1 MNKTEAMQI
10 IETEL
15 ESFRSKSYS
24 ELASLIDTEPSVGE
38 KPGPSGKE
46 YHAYFP
52 VDVPAGPSREA
63 NLPVYPVIHSNPTVF
78 HLFD

>member
-1 MNKTEAMQI
+1 MFSKANIQEA
-10 IETEL
+10 
-15 ESFRSKSYS
+15 FK
-24 ELASLIDTEPSVGE
+24 LAISMVLMYWLALWMDWDMP
-38 KPGPSGKE
+38 K
-46 YHAYFP
+46 YAYFP